1 MDLRQATAI
10 AKQFMPRPG
19 KPASLAV
26 LALLAATGTVQA
38 GDDSQPMQF
47 SIIASGKSCPGC
59 VVINASGQIVDETS
73 RNFAVFL
80 SQNRLSGVLPAE
92 PADGQFPPSD
102 ATKVII
108 AFESIGGKVQ
118 PALIMGRRI
127 RKAGWTTVIGQA
139 RLQRGQPVFNQAGC
153 FSACTMVM
161 LGGTARFVV
170 PGSKVGVHQ
179 FSPQF
184 TDGESFDA
192 REMGQI
198 VRDYGREVVSVY
210 DFVKTLGVNEA
221 FFTTTLRTPFNSLDV
236 LPESQWIPVGV
247 ATTLL
252 PASDEPVTTSSLLTG
267 RGNEQPMAAVAK
279 PSVGLKAS
287 PGIPPAG
294 HGRWTLIQA
303 AGLPAT
309 AEFASEQFRVALAC
323 RDSKTAR
330 LELSF
335 KALAPLDL
343 ERMRAAAVSARSLRI
358 AGRQIAIDSVE
369 AAGNGEQSVAALL
382 AAKDVRDLRRSG
394 NLTVAVLD
402 KAGEP
407 VGRSEAIPTEDASK
421 TLDDAMASCG
431 A

>member
-10 AKQFMPRPG
+10 ARKTGSRPAKRAG
-19 KPASLAV
+19 LAI
-26 LALLAATGTVQA
+26 LALLGATVAAQA
-38 GDDSQPMQF
+38 GDDSLPMRF
-47 SIIASGKSCPGC
+47 SIVASGKSCPGC
-59 VVINASGQIVDETS
+59 VVINASGQVGDDTS
-73 RNFAVFL
+73 RNFSFFL
-80 SQNRLSGVLPAE
+80 SQNRLNGVLPAE
-92 PADGQFPPSD
+92 PVDGQPP
-102 ATKVII
+102 AAGAPKVII
-108 AFESIGGKVQ
+108 AFESVGGKVQ

-139 RLQRGQPVFNQAGC
+139 RLQRGQPVFEQAGC

-161 LGGTARFVV
+161 LGGTTRFVV

-184 TDGESFDA
+184 NDGENFDA
-192 REMGQI
+192 REMNQI

-210 DFVKTLGVNEA
+210 DFVKAMGVNEA

-236 LPESQWIPVGV
+236 LPQDQWLAVGV
-247 ATTLL
+247 ATALL
-252 PASDEPVTTSSLLTG
+252 PDTDEPVTASTLLG
-267 RGNEQPMAAVAK
+267 GKDSEQPLAAIAK

-287 PGIPPAG
+287 ANPPLAN
-294 HGRWTLIQA
+294 GRWSVTQA
-303 AGLPAT
+303 AGAPAT
-309 AEFASEQFRVALAC
+309 AEFASDQLRLAFTC
-323 RDSKTAR
+323 KDSKTAR

-343 ERMRAAAVSARSLRI
+343 ERMRAAAVAAKALKI
-358 AGRQIAIDSVE
+358 AGRQVAIDSVA

-382 AAKDVRDLRRSG
+382 AGKDVKDLRRSAA
-394 NLTVAVLD
+394 LTIALVN

-407 VGRSEAIPTEDASK
+407 VGRSDAVSTEGA
-421 TLDDAMASCG
+421 TEVLDDAMAACG

>member
-1 MDLRQATAI
+1 MDLRQAAAI
-10 AKQFMPRPG
+10 AKQFMPRSG

-26 LALLAATGTVQA
+26 LALFAATGTVQA
-38 GDDSQPMQF
+38 GDESQPMQF
-47 SIIASGKSCPGC
+47 SIVASGKSCPGC
-59 VVINASGQIVDETS
+59 VVINASGQVVDETS
-73 RNFAVFL
+73 RNFSVFL

-92 PADGQFPPSD
+92 PADGQLPPAD
-102 ATKVII
+102 APKVVI

-139 RLQRGQPVFNQAGC
+139 RLQRGQAIFNQAGC

-210 DFVKTLGVNEA
+210 DFVKNMGVNEA

-247 ATTLL
+247 ATALL
-252 PASDEPVTTSSLLTG
+252 PASDEPVTTSSLLGGGGTD
-267 RGNEQPMAAVAK
+267 QPMAAVAK
-279 PSVGLKAS
+279 PSVGLKTS
-287 PGIPPAG
+287 PGTPSAN

-303 AGLPAT
+303 VGLPAT

-323 RDSKTAR
+323 RDNKTAR

-358 AGRQIAIDSVE
+358 AGRQIAIDSVG

-382 AAKDVRDLRRSG
+382 AAKDVKDLPRSG
-394 NLTVAVLD
+394 NLTVAVLN

-407 VGRSEAIPTEDASK
+407 VGRSEAVPTEGASK
-421 TLDDAMASCG
+421 TLDDAMAACG

>member
-1 MDLRQATAI
+1 MDLRQAAAI

-26 LALLAATGTVQA
+26 LALFAATGMARA
-38 GDDSQPMQF
+38 GDDSQPMHF
-47 SIIASGKSCPGC
+47 SIVASGKSCPGC
-59 VVINASGQIVDETS
+59 VVINASGQVVDETS
-73 RNFAVFL
+73 RNFSVFL

-92 PADGQFPPSD
+92 PADGQLPPAD
-102 ATKVII
+102 APKVIV

-127 RKAGWTTVIGQA
+127 RKAGWMTVIGQA
-139 RLQRGQPVFNQAGC
+139 RLQRGQAVFDQAGC

-210 DFVKTLGVNEA
+210 DFVKNMGVNEA

-236 LPESQWIPVGV
+236 LPESQWIPTGV
-247 ATTLL
+247 ATALL
-252 PASDEPVTTSSLLTG
+252 PASDEPVTASSLLG
-267 RGNEQPMAAVAK
+267 GANDKPMAAIAK
-279 PSVGLKAS
+279 PSVGLKTS
-287 PGIPPAG
+287 PGTLAAS
-294 HGRWTLIQA
+294 HGRWTLIQT

-323 RDSKTAR
+323 RDNKTAR

-343 ERMRAAAVSARSLRI
+343 ERMRAAAVSARSLKI

-382 AAKDVRDLRRSG
+382 AAKDVKDLPRSG
-394 NLTVAVLD
+394 SLTVAVIN

-407 VGRSEAIPTEDASK
+407 VGRSEAIPTEGASK
-421 TLDDAMASCG
+421 TLDDAMAACG

>member
-1 MDLRQATAI
+1 MDLRQAAAI

-26 LALLAATGTVQA
+26 LALFAATGMARA
-38 GDDSQPMQF
+38 GDDSQPMHF
-47 SIIASGKSCPGC
+47 SIVASGKSCPGC
-59 VVINASGQIVDETS
+59 VVINASGQVVDETS
-73 RNFAVFL
+73 RNFSVFL

-92 PADGQFPPSD
+92 PVDGQLPPAD
-102 ATKVII
+102 APKVIV

-127 RKAGWTTVIGQA
+127 RKAGWMTVIGQA
-139 RLQRGQPVFNQAGC
+139 RLQRGQAVFDQAGC

-210 DFVKTLGVNEA
+210 DFVKNMGVNEA

-236 LPESQWIPVGV
+236 LPESQWIPTGV
-247 ATTLL
+247 ATALL
-252 PASDEPVTTSSLLTG
+252 PASDEPVTTLSLLG
-267 RGNEQPMAAVAK
+267 GANDKPMAAIAK
-279 PSVGLKAS
+279 PSVGLKTS
-287 PGIPPAG
+287 PGTLAAS
-294 HGRWTLIQA
+294 HGRWTLIQT

-323 RDSKTAR
+323 RDNKTAR

-343 ERMRAAAVSARSLRI
+343 ERMRAAAVSARSLKI

-382 AAKDVRDLRRSG
+382 AAKDVKDLPRSG
-394 NLTVAVLD
+394 SLTVAVIN

-407 VGRSEAIPTEDASK
+407 VGRSEAIPTEGASK
-421 TLDDAMASCG
+421 TLDDAMAACG

>member
-1 MDLRQATAI
+1 MDLRQAAAI

-26 LALLAATGTVQA
+26 LALFVATGTALA
-38 GDDSQPMQF
+38 GDDSQPMHF
-47 SIIASGKSCPGC
+47 SIVASGKSCPGC
-59 VVINASGQIVDETS
+59 VVINASGQVVDETS
-73 RNFAVFL
+73 RNFSVFL

-92 PADGQFPPSD
+92 PVDGQLPPAD
-102 ATKVII
+102 APKVIV

-127 RKAGWTTVIGQA
+127 RKAGWMTVIGQA
-139 RLQRGQPVFNQAGC
+139 RLQRGQAVFDQAGC

-210 DFVKTLGVNEA
+210 DFVKNMGVNEA

-236 LPESQWIPVGV
+236 LPESQWIPTGV
-247 ATTLL
+247 ATALL
-252 PASDEPVTTSSLLTG
+252 PASDEPVTASSLLG
-267 RGNEQPMAAVAK
+267 GANDKPMAAIAK
-279 PSVGLKAS
+279 PSVGLKTS
-287 PGIPPAG
+287 PGTLAAS
-294 HGRWTLIQA
+294 HGRWTLIQT

-323 RDSKTAR
+323 RDNKTAR

-343 ERMRAAAVSARSLRI
+343 ERMRAAAVSARSLKI

-382 AAKDVRDLRRSG
+382 AAKDVKDLPRSG
-394 NLTVAVLD
+394 SLTVAVIN

-407 VGRSEAIPTEDASK
+407 VGRSEAIPTEGASK
-421 TLDDAMASCG
+421 TLDDAMAACG